1 MAGEAAHGA
10 TVYVTLEP
18 CSHHGRTPPCCDAL
32 IAARVARVVV
42 ATGDPDPR
50 VNGAGLARLAAAGI
64 AITKGVLRDEA
75 DELIAGFCTRVMHG
89 RPLITLKLATT
100 LDGRIA
106 TRTGESQWIT
116 GPAARRQAH
125 ALRGRHDAV
134 LVGVGTVLA
143 DDPQLTC
150 RLPGYKHVPM
160 VRVVA
165 DSQLRTS
172 PAAKLVQT
180 AWVDPTWML
189 VRPDADPALLQ
200 NMAQLG
206 VRLIEIP
213 RGEHGLDLAE
223 HGLDLARGLAELAR
237 SGITSVLVE
246 SGAKLAASLL
256 RADLVDRMAWFHA
269 PAVMGG
275 DGLPAAEA
283 FGVER
288 LASMKRFRRLASQM
302 LDDDMLTE
310 WQRIDACLPG
320 S

>member
-64 AITKGVLRDEA
+64 VITKGVLRDEA
-75 DELIAGFCTRVMHG
+75 DELIAGFRMRVMHG

-150 RLPGYKHVPM
+150 RLPGYKHVPT

-180 AWVDPTWML
+180 AGGDPTWML
-189 VRPDADPALLQ
+189 VRPDGDPALLQ
-200 NMAQLG
+200 KMAQLG

-213 RGEHGLDLAE
+213 RGEHGLDLAK
-223 HGLDLARGLAELAR
+223 ALAELAR